1 MSPHRLADPIIAMD
15 AEERFEGFENLM
27 PFKVHNILLVSSLYD
42 SFILREDGR
51 LNELL
56 IDESLELNL
65 RQFPR
70 ITHVSSCAEAVELA
84 SSEPRFN
91 LIVTN
96 LAVGDM
102 DAAQLAR
109 EVKRAGLDIPVVVL
123 AYDYREIKN
132 FVARNPITEIERIF
146 LWQGNARILIAIVK
160 YIEDKRNV
168 QHDTRAIGV
177 PVLLVVE
184 DNIRYYSAFLP
195 VIYTELLKQS
205 RRVIQEGIN
214 VANKLVRLQ
223 ARPRILLSSDFEDA
237 AALVQE
243 YRSYLFGLVS
253 DVEFP
258 MEGKLNPDA
267 GFELA
272 RFVKSLVPDAPVVL
286 QTSRT
291 EFRARAAAAGYSFL
305 RKRSQTLLKD
315 LRRILTEQFGFGDF
329 VFRLPDLT
337 EVGRAKDMNELE
349 EQLQKVPAESIVYHA
364 QKNHFSHWLMA
375 RTEFAVAA
383 KLRPRKVSD
392 FTGPEH
398 LRSDLIESI
407 NEYRREQSE
416 VLIGDFRSDT
426 FKPSESSFL
435 RIGSGSLGGKA
446 RGLAFVRHLLRKS
459 RITRRFPGVR
469 VSVPPAV
476 VLATDVFDQFV
487 TENNLLDFALNCDDD
502 AEIQRRFLE
511 APLSITLT
519 EDLKSFL
526 AEVHHPLAVRSSS
539 LLEDSQYQPFT
550 GVYETFMLG
559 NQEADPDARLAAL
572 NEAIRR
578 VYASTFSRHA
588 KSYVRATPYRLEEE
602 KMAVILQQVVGTQH
616 SQRFYPDFSGVVR
629 SRNYYPVPPMTFEDG
644 IAAVALGLG
653 RAVVDGGKCL
663 TFCPRYPQ
671 NLVQFS
677 SVEDILQNSQSEFWA
692 LELDGAADGRP
703 GHWHEKRFKLH
714 AAETDGTLQ
723 ALASTYSRDNHAVY
737 DGVSRPGARIVTFAP
752 MLKHGTFPLAE
763 ILDVLVRVGEDAL
776 GNPVEIEFAVRLPQT
791 FNAMPIPATG
801 QVAEFG
807 FLQIR
812 PLTLSRNTEDLSL
825 DDVRPEQLICQSSK
839 VLGNGR
845 IDDLH
850 DIVVVDSQRFE
861 RSRSQEVAEA
871 VARLNRQLC
880 DENRPYLLIGVGRW
894 GSTEPWLGIPG
905 RMGRNQRRA
914 RNRRSRLPRLPSYS
928 LPGQSFLPEPDRLS
942 SGIFHRESRRRRRLR
957 RLAVAN
963 RAAVHRRTRLRP
975 PSAVRRTN
983 PSNNEQPHQPGSNLQ
998 ARTASQR
1005 SRKLGNLKRFSAP
1018 TIRDF
1023 GWRSGLPLR

>member
-1 MSPHRLADPIIAMD
+1 MSVRRVAEPIIMD
-15 AEERFEGFENLM
+15 AEERFERFENLM

-65 RQFPR
+65 RRFPG
-70 ITHVSSCAEAVELA
+70 ITQVSSCAEAVDLA
-84 SSEPRFN
+84 RSRQYH

-96 LAVGDM
+96 LTVGEM
-102 DAAQLAR
+102 NAAQLAS
-109 EVKRAGLDIPVVVL
+109 EVKRAGLDVPVVVL
-123 AYDYREIKN
+123 GYDYREIKN
-132 FVARNPITEIERIF
+132 FVARNPVTEIERVF
-146 LWQGNARILIAIVK
+146 LWQGNSRILITIVK

-168 QHDTRAIGV
+168 LHDTRAIGV

-195 VIYTELLKQS
+195 VIYTELIKQS

-214 VANKLVRLQ
+214 VAHKLVRMQ
-223 ARPRILLSSDFEDA
+223 ARPKILLSSNFEDA
-237 AALVQE
+237 ARLVQE
-243 YRSYLFGLVS
+243 YRNYLFGLVS

-258 MEGKLNPDA
+258 WEGKLSPEA

-272 RFVKSLVPDAPVVL
+272 RMGKSRVPDVPVVL

-291 EFRARAAAAGYSFL
+291 EFRPRAHAAGFSFL
-305 RKRSQTLLKD
+305 RKRSPTLLKD

-329 VFRLPDLT
+329 VFRLPDAS

-349 EQLQKVPAESIVYHA
+349 EQLQTVPAESIVFHS
-364 QKNHFSHWLMA
+364 QSNHFSHWLMA
-375 RTEFAVAA
+375 RTEFALAA

-392 FTGPEH
+392 FPSPEH
-398 LRSDLIESI
+398 LRRDLIESI
-407 NEYRREQSE
+407 NDYRREQSE
-416 VLIGDFRSDT
+416 VLIGDFRADT

-459 RITRRFPGVR
+459 RMTRRFPGVR
-469 VSVPPAV
+469 ISVPPAV

-487 TENNLLDFALNCDDD
+487 AENNLLDFALRCEDD
-502 AEIQRRFLE
+502 AEIERKFL
-511 APLSITLT
+511 AASLSTSLN

-526 AEVHHPLAVRSSS
+526 AEVSHPLAVRSSS

-559 NQEADPDARLAAL
+559 NQPAKAEDRLAAL
-572 NEAIRR
+572 SEAIRR

-588 KSYVRATPYRLEEE
+588 KAYVRATPYRLEEE
-602 KMAVILQQVVGTQH
+602 KMAVILQQVVGTRH
-616 SQRFYPDFSGVVR
+616 GERFYPDFSGVVR
-629 SRNYYPVPPMTFEDG
+629 SRNFYPVPPMTFEDG

-663 TFCPRYPQ
+663 TFCPRYPR

-677 SVEDILQNSQSEFWA
+677 SVEDILANSQSEFWA
-692 LELDGAADGRP
+692 LELNGAAEGRP
-703 GHWHEKRFKLH
+703 GHWHERRFGLD
-714 AAETDGTLQ
+714 AAESDGTLR
-723 ALASTYSRDNHAVY
+723 ALASTYSRDNHVVY
-737 DGVSRPGARIVTFAP
+737 DGVSRPGSRIITFAP

-763 ILDVLVRVGEDAL
+763 ILDDLVRAGEDAL
-776 GNPVEIEFAVRLPQT
+776 GNAVEIEVSVRLPQQ
-791 FNAMPIPATG
+791 AESMDGQPTG

-812 PLTLSRNTEDLSL
+812 PLTLALDTEDLAL

-845 IDDLH
+845 IDNLR

-861 RSRSQEVAEA
+861 RSRSQEVGAA
-871 VARLNRQLC
+871 VARFNRLLNEQ
-880 DENRPYLLIGVGRW
+880 NRPYLLIGVGRW
-894 GSTEPWLGIPG
+894 GSTEPWLGIPVEWDEISG
-905 RMGRNQRRA
+905 A
-914 RNRRSRLPRLPSYS
+914 RVIVEAGFR
-928 LPGQSFLPEPDRLS
+928 
-942 SGIFHRESRRRRRLR
+942 
-957 RLAVAN
+957 
-963 RAAVHRRTRLRP
+963 
-975 PSAVRRTN
+975 
-983 PSNNEQPHQPGSNLQ
+983 
-998 ARTASQR
+998 
-1005 SRKLGNLKRFSAP
+1005 
-1018 TIRDF
+1018 
-1023 GWRSGLPLR
+1023 